1 MASFYSTLYAKF
13 ADLQVDR
20 SFSTRFIYP
29 ATGLLPSLK
38 AGKGIS
44 DCIVKIPPIRVAN
57 KTISYGPFMFEDGE
71 FGQAAA
77 VKLAMASTCLLSG
90 KSVFRWLYRDYL
102 QEWLASKTDA
112 LRASYVINMIFDTL
126 TKQRIRQVEGEDFYV
141 DVMQAADLLASALL
155 PQSPKNLDLLA
166 ETALASLIL
175 NVPVHVPAAIL
186 NTAQNFISNLNA
198 LKFDPS
204 RLVDILRDRI
214 PNNNTIEIGRP
225 ESGWDQL
232 AKLADALY
240 VTIDKVPGKW
250 HSAYLPY
257 SHTLAAGRPDSIF
270 QSRIVTEKEFGMIRR
285 RAANKDGAGSDAMWH
300 EIFFELQREEKR
312 KEETLSKM
320 SRAARDLN
328 FASTGF
334 PISDYVAYYKMYAEL
349 VPQIRRIIERVRMV
363 KNVIDESRFEEVG
376 NIDLQVAIQ
385 AIASQK
391 MRSDVF
397 IKDEDIEKIE
407 SWTIL
412 VDSSLSLGGSS
423 EQVKAV
429 SICLAETAREIMG
442 PTPWGM
448 FAFSDELYC
457 IKDFKE
463 PYDNQAKARI
473 GGLTQS
479 GLSHIPDAI
488 RACRSMIA
496 GQSKED
502 RNYLIL
508 VSDGTPTGYPGIE
521 QEFGAS
527 VKELRKSGI
536 NLAAIGIVSNSI
548 KKTVRNA
555 RVIDKPEDIVKEFM
569 DIYSTLSS

>member
-13 ADLQVDR
+13 AELQIDR
-20 SFSTRFIYP
+20 SFSARFVYP
-29 ATGLLPSLK
+29 ATGLMPSLK
-38 AGKGIS
+38 AGKEIS
-44 DCIVKIPPIRVAN
+44 DCRVKIPPIRVAS
-57 KTISYGPFMFEDGE
+57 KTISYGMFMFEDGE

-77 VKLAMASTCLLSG
+77 VKLALASTCLLSG
-90 KSVFRWLYRDYL
+90 KSIFRWLYRDYV

-112 LRASYVINMIFDTL
+112 LKASYAINVMLDTL
-126 TKQRIRQVEGEDFYV
+126 TRQRIRQVEGEDFYI

-155 PQSPKNLDLLA
+155 PRSPKNLDVLA

-186 NTAQNFISNLNA
+186 KTAQNFISKLNA
-198 LKFDPS
+198 LKLDPS

-214 PNNNTIEIGRP
+214 SNANAVEIGRP

-240 VTIDKVPGKW
+240 ATMDKMPGKW

-257 SHTLAAGRPDSIF
+257 SHTLAAGNQDSIF
-270 QSRIVTEKEFGMIRR
+270 QNRIVTEKEFNMIRQC
-285 RAANKDGAGSDAMWH
+285 AANRGGAGSDAMWH

-334 PISDYVAYYKMYAEL
+334 PTSDYVAYYKLYTEL
-349 VPQIRRIIERVRMV
+349 APQIRRIIERVRMI
-363 KNVIDESRFEEVG
+363 KNVIDENRFEEAG

-385 AIASQK
+385 AVASK
-391 MRSDVF
+391 TMRSDIF
-397 IKDEDIEKIE
+397 IKEEDINKAE

-457 IKDFKE
+457 IKDFNE

-473 GGLTQS
+473 GGLTQN
-479 GLSHIPDAI
+479 GLSYIPDAI
-488 RACRSMIA
+488 RACRSMMA
-496 GQSKED
+496 GASKED

-508 VSDGTPTGYPGIE
+508 VSDGMPTGYPGIE
-521 QEFGAS
+521 EEFDAS
-527 VKELRKSGI
+527 LKELRKSGI
-536 NLAAIGIVSNSI
+536 NLAAIGIVGSRI
-548 KKTVRNA
+548 KKTIRNA
-555 RVIDKPEDIVKEFM
+555 KVIDKPEDIVKEFM
-569 DIYSTLSS
+569 DIYSALSS

>member
-20 SFSTRFIYP
+20 LFSARFIYP

-38 AGKGIS
+38 TGKEIS
-44 DCIVKIPPIRVAN
+44 DCTVKIPPIRVAS
-57 KTISYGPFMFEDGE
+57 KSISYGPFMFEDRE
-71 FGQAAA
+71 FGQASA
-77 VKLAMASTCLLSG
+77 VKLATASTCMLG
-90 KSVFRWLYRDYL
+90 AKSVFCWLYRDYM

-112 LRASYVINMIFDTL
+112 LRAGYSVNAILDML
-126 TKQRIRQVEGEDFYV
+126 ARHRIRQVEGEDFYI
-141 DVMQAADLLASALL
+141 DVMQTADLLASALL
-155 PQSPKNLDLLA
+155 PRSPKDLDMLA
-166 ETALASLIL
+166 ETALASLFL
-175 NVPVHVPAAIL
+175 NVPVHVPTAIL
-186 NTAQNFISNLNA
+186 KTAQNFVSKLNA

-214 PNNNTIEIGRP
+214 LNDNVKIGRP

-232 AKLADALY
+232 ARLADALY
-240 VTIDKVPGKW
+240 ATIDKVPGKW
-250 HSAYLPY
+250 HSVYLPY
-257 SHTLAAGRPDSIF
+257 SHALAAGKPDSLF
-270 QSRIVTEKEFGMIRR
+270 QSRLVKEKEFNVIRQ
-285 RAANKDGAGSDAMWH
+285 RALKGDSAGSDAMWH

-312 KEETLSKM
+312 KKETLSKM

-334 PISDYVAYYKMYAEL
+334 PTSDYVAYYEL
-349 VPQIRRIIERVRMV
+349 YTELAPQIRRIIERVRMV
-363 KNVIDESRFEEVG
+363 KNVIDENRFEEVG

-385 AIASQK
+385 AIASET

-397 IKDEDIEKIE
+397 VKDEDIEKIE

-423 EQVKAV
+423 EKVKAV

-457 IKDFKE
+457 IKDFNE
-463 PYDNQAKARI
+463 PYNNQVKARI

-496 GQSKED
+496 GASRED

-521 QEFGAS
+521 QEFDAS

-536 NLAAIGIVSNSI
+536 NLAAIGIVGSSI

-555 RVIDKPEDIVKEFM
+555 RVIEKPEDIVKEFM
-569 DIYSTLSS
+569 EIYSALSA